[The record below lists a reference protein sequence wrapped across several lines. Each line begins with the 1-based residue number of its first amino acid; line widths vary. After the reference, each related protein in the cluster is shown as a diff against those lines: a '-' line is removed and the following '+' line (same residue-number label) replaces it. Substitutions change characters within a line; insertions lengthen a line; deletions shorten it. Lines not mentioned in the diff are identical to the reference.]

1 MCSYL
6 RVIGGNLQGQ
16 LVFSELLATVFPSGQ
31 QPKCVLSQEDR
42 SSAVGRVV
50 VPTVVP
56 EARDEDVTRAG
67 FLECDASRQL
77 LV

>member
-1 MCSYL
+1 M
-6 RVIGGNLQGQ
+6 IGGNLQGQ
-16 LVFSELLATVFPSGQ
+16 FVFSELMAAVFPSGQ

-50 VPTVVP
+50 VATVVP
-56 EARDEDVTRAG
+56 EERDEDVTRAG
-67 FLECDASRQL
+67 FLEFDASMQL